1 MQKPLL
7 KNMLLLSLLILFLIA
22 GTAMAQEKTI
32 TGTVISKD
40 DGVPMPS
47 VSIRVKG
54 TNVVS
59 QTGSNGTYSIK
70 VPTSG
75 SPVLVFSY
83 IGYGTQEVNAA
94 NRTTINLTLVG
105 DQNQLNEVLIV
116 AYGTSNKNT
125 YTGSSAQI
133 NSKDFEKRP
142 ITNIMN
148 AVAGSAPGIQAT
160 SSTGAPGSTPGIRI
174 RGFGSI
180 SASNDAL
187 YVVDGS
193 VYDGNI
199 SNIDPTDIE
208 SISLLK
214 DAATAALYGSRA
226 GNGVVLITTKKG
238 RAGRQTLNFK
248 ATTGWVSRGLPEY
261 ERVDAFQYYPLM
273 WETQRNSLAYG
284 SGRIPL
290 DVAGGIAA
298 GTITNYNGSNYTGV
312 KSLLGYNPFNVPD
325 NQIVSATGTMNPN
338 ASLLYA
344 DDLDWADQAAQ
355 GGKKRQNYAMSYSGG
370 SDKSDYFGSLGY
382 TNDEGYLINSSLKR
396 FNGRLNLNT
405 QPVTWFSTGLN
416 LNGTYSKSQYDNVG
430 DGGTSFINPFYIS
443 RMIAP
448 IYPVHLHD
456 ATGALVLDAN
466 GQPQY
471 DFGEGR
477 PFASGRHAIYENL
490 NDRQNQVRGA
500 IGARTFGSI
509 HILPG
514 LKATARLSFD
524 LQDTQDRTYDNPNVG
539 DGAPSGRAYQ
549 YLYRTTSYTFSQL
562 AEYNKKFD
570 KHNLQVLAGHENYSY
585 KYNYLSGSRSGI
597 IVNGI
602 TELVNFA
609 TVLGTTSYEDN
620 ATIESYLSRLT
631 YDYDG
636 KYLFSGSFR
645 RDGNSKFSPEVRWAN
660 FWSLSAGWN
669 INRESFFKAD
679 WVDQLKIRGSYGVL
693 GNDGGLGYYPYR
705 DLYAL
710 GRNNQ
715 SEAGIVRTQLP
726 NPDLTWETSKNFDV
740 GVDFSL
746 FKGRLGGSVE
756 YFKRKTDGLIF
767 EVQQPLSNGGTYND
781 GNFTIATNIGSL
793 YNAGGELTLTGQIV
807 KGRDFTYTTTLNLT
821 SFKNEV
827 TKIPDGMNII
837 QDGTKAYSAGH
848 SIYDFYL
855 REYYGVDAETGSAL
869 YKTNTVTNNTRVI
882 GQDTVTTI
890 LGEANYRYTGDSSI
904 PDIYG
909 SMLHNFGYKNFT
921 LGVQF
926 TFQSGGKVY
935 DGAYASLMH
944 GGNYGTALHV
954 DALNRWKSPGDVT
967 DVPRLDNGQV
977 ANFAGQS
984 SRFLIDASYFQ
995 LNNVTLNYNLPTSW
1009 MTGIKAQSASV
1020 YVSGDNLALFSKRKG
1035 MSPGTSFNGTV
1046 GNNYNFSRT
1055 ISVGVNVN
1063 F

>member
-1 MQKPLL
+1 MSK
-7 KNMLLLSLLILFLIA
+7 MLPILLIFFLFA
-22 GTAMAQEKTI
+22 GHAMAQEKII
-32 TGTVISKD
+32 TGIVTSKE
-40 DGVPMPS
+40 DGLPMPS
-47 VSIRVKG
+47 VSIKLKG
-54 TNVVS
+54 TNVVG
-59 QTGSNGTYSIK
+59 QTGNNGRYSIK
-70 VPTSG
+70 VPGSG
-75 SPVLVFSY
+75 NPVLVFSY
-83 IGYGTQEVNAA
+83 IGYGVQEVNAA
-94 NRTTINLTLVG
+94 TRTTINLAMVP
-105 DQNQLNEVLIV
+105 DQNLLNEVLVV
-116 AYGTSNKNT
+116 AYGTANKNT

-133 NSKDFEKRP
+133 NGDDFDKRP
-142 ITNIMN
+142 ITNVMS

-160 SSTGAPGSTPGIRI
+160 SADGAPGSTPGIRI

-193 VYDGNI
+193 VFDGNI
-199 SNIDPTDIE
+199 SNIDPSDIE
-208 SISLLK
+208 SVSLLK

-238 RAGRQTLNFK
+238 RSGKQTLNFK
-248 ATTGWVSRGLPEY
+248 ASTGWVSRGLPEY
-261 ERVDAFQYYPLM
+261 DRVDAYQYYPLQ

-284 SGRIPL
+284 SARIPL

-298 GTITNYNGSNYTGV
+298 GTITNYNGNRYSGI

-325 NQIVSATGTMNPN
+325 NQIVSANGILNPN

-355 GGKKRQNYAMSYSGG
+355 GGKKRQNYAISYSGG
-370 SDKSDYFGSLGY
+370 SEKSDYFGSLGY
-382 TNDEGYLINSSLKR
+382 TNDEGYLINSSMKR
-396 FNGRLNLNT
+396 FNGRLNVNT
-405 QPVTWFSTGLN
+405 QPVTWFNTGLN
-416 LNGTYSKSQYDNVG
+416 LNGTYSKSQLDNVDDG
-430 DGGTSFINPFYIS
+430 GGTSFINPFYIS

-456 ATGALVLDAN
+456 AN
-466 GQPQY
+466 GVMVMDQNGKPQY

-490 NDRQNQVRGA
+490 NDKQNQVRGA

-524 LQDTQDRTYDNPNVG
+524 LQDTHDRSFDNPNVG

-562 AEYNKKFD
+562 AEYDKRFG

-585 KYNYLSGSRSGI
+585 KYNYLSGSRSGV

-645 RDGNSKFSPEVRWAN
+645 RDGNSKFSPSVRWAN

-669 INRESFFKAD
+669 INRESFFNAD
-679 WVDQLKIRGSYGVL
+679 WVDQLKVRGSYGVL
-693 GNDGGLGYYPYR
+693 GNDGGLGYYPYQA
-705 DLYAL
+705 LYDL

-715 SEAGIVRTQLP
+715 AEAGVIQRSLS

-740 GVDFSL
+740 GVDFSF
-746 FKGRLGGSVE
+746 FKGRLGGSAE

-767 EVQQPLSNGGTYND
+767 EVEQPLSNGGTYND
-781 GNFTIATNIGSL
+781 GNFVIPTNIGSL
-793 YNAGGELTLTGQIV
+793 YNEGGELTLTGQVV
-807 KGRDFTYTTTLNLT
+807 KSKDFTYTTTLNLT
-821 SFKNEV
+821 SFKNKV
-827 TKIPDGMNII
+827 TKLPDNMNLI

-855 REYYGVDAETGSAL
+855 REYYGVDPTTGSAL
-869 YKTNTVTNNTRVI
+869 YKTNAVTNNTTVI

-890 LGEANYRYTGDSSI
+890 LGEANYRYTGESSI
-904 PDIYG
+904 PDLYG
-909 SMLHNFGYKNFT
+909 SMIHNFSYKNFN

-926 TFQSGGKVY
+926 TFQKGGKVY
-935 DGAYASLMH
+935 DGAYAALMH
-944 GGNYGTALHV
+944 GGNYGTAMHV
-954 DALNRWKSPGDVT
+954 DALNRWKNPGDIT
-967 DVPRLDNGQV
+967 DVPRFDNGQV
-977 ANFAGQS
+977 SNYAGQS
-984 SRFLIDASYFQ
+984 SRWLVDASYFQ
-995 LNNVTLNYNLPTSW
+995 LNNVTLNYNLPTNW
-1009 MTGIKAQSASV
+1009 LEAIKAQSASI
-1020 YVSGDNLALFSKRKG
+1020 YVSGENLALFSKRKG

>member
-1 MQKPLL
+1 MQKLVQ
-7 KNMLLLSLLILFLIA
+7 SLLFLFLFVGSA
-22 GTAMAQEKTI
+22 YAQERTI
-32 TGTVISKD
+32 TGTVTSKD
-40 DGVPMPS
+40 DGLPMPS
-47 VSIRVKG
+47 VSIRLKG
-54 TNVVS
+54 SSIVS
-59 QTGSNGTYSIK
+59 QTGSNGSYAIK
-70 VPTSG
+70 VPGSG

-83 IGYGTQEVNAA
+83 VGYASQEISAG
-94 NRTTINLTLVG
+94 NRTTINLTLVP
-105 DQNQLNEVLIV
+105 DQNQLNEVLVV
-116 AYGTSNKNT
+116 AYGTANKNT

-133 NSKDFEKRP
+133 DNKDFKDRP
-142 ITNIMN
+142 ITNVMS

-160 SSTGAPGSTPGIRI
+160 TSDGAPGSTPGIRI

-199 SNIDPTDIE
+199 SNIDPADIE

-238 RAGRQTLNFK
+238 KAGRQTLNFK

-273 WETQRNSLAYG
+273 WETLRNSLSYG
-284 SGRIPL
+284 SSRIPL
-290 DVAGGIAA
+290 DIAGGIAA
-298 GTITNYNGSNYTGV
+298 GTITNYNGNNYTGV

-325 NQIVSATGTMNPN
+325 NQIVSADGVLNPN

-344 DDLDWADQAAQ
+344 DDLDWAEQAAQ

-370 SDKSDYFGSLGY
+370 SEKTDYFGSLGY

-396 FNGRLNLNT
+396 FNGRLNINT

-416 LNGTYSKSQYDNVG
+416 LNGTYSKSQYDNVDDG
-430 DGGTSFINPFYIS
+430 GGTSFINPFYIS

-456 ATGALVLDAN
+456 ANGQLVLDEN

-471 DFGEGR
+471 DFGDGR
-477 PFASGRHAIYENL
+477 PFASGRHTIYENL

-500 IGARTFGSI
+500 ISARTFGSI

-514 LKATARLSFD
+514 LKATAKLSFD
-524 LQDTQDRTYDNPNVG
+524 IQDTQDRTYDNPYVG

-562 AEYNKKFD
+562 AEYNKRFD

-597 IVNGI
+597 ILDGI

-620 ATIESYLSRLT
+620 ATIDSYLSRVS
-631 YDYDG
+631 YDYDA

-645 RDGNSKFSPEVRWAN
+645 RDGNSKFSPSVRWAN

-669 INRESFFKAD
+669 INREEFFKVK
-679 WVDQLKIRGSYGVL
+679 WVDQLKLRGSYGVL
-693 GNDGGLGYYPYR
+693 GNDGGLGYYPYQA
-705 DLYAL
+705 LYDL

-715 SEAGIVRTQLP
+715 TEAGIIQRSLSNP
-726 NPDLTWETSKNFDV
+726 NLTWETSKNFDV
-740 GVDFSL
+740 GADFSL
-746 FKGRLGGSVE
+746 FAGRLGGSIE

-767 EVQQPLSNGGTYND
+767 EVEQPLSNGGTYNS
-781 GNFTIATNIGSL
+781 GNFTVPTNIGSL
-793 YNAGGELTLTGQIV
+793 YNAGAELTLTGQIV
-807 KGRDFTYTTTLNLT
+807 KGSAFNYSTTLNLT
-821 SFKNEV
+821 SFKNKI
-827 TKIPDGMNII
+827 TKMPDNVPLII
-837 QDGTKAYSAGH
+837 NGTKAYSEGH

-855 REYYGVDAETGSAL
+855 REYYGVDAETGDAL
-869 YKTNTVTNNTRVI
+869 YKTNTITSNTRVI
-882 GQDTVTTI
+882 GQDTVTNV
-890 LGEANYRYTGDSSI
+890 LGEADYRYMNQSAI
-904 PDIYG
+904 PDLYG
-909 SMLHNFGYKNFT
+909 SMTHNFSYKNFS

-926 TFQSGGKVY
+926 TFQTGGKVY
-935 DGAYASLMH
+935 DGAYAALMH
-944 GGNYGTALHV
+944 GGSYGTALHV
-954 DALNRWKSPGDVT
+954 DALNRWTKPGDQT
-967 DVPRLDNGQV
+967 NVPRLDNGQV
-977 ANFAGQS
+977 SNFAGAS
-984 SRFLIDASYFQ
+984 SRWLIDASYFQ
-995 LNNVTLNYNLPTSW
+995 LNNITLSYTLPSNW
-1009 MTGIKAQSASV
+1009 LSAIKAQSASI
-1020 YVSGDNLALFSKRKG
+1020 YVSGDNLTLFSKRKG
-1035 MSPGTSFNGTV
+1035 MFPGTSFNGTV

-1055 ISVGVNVN
+1055 IAVGVNVN